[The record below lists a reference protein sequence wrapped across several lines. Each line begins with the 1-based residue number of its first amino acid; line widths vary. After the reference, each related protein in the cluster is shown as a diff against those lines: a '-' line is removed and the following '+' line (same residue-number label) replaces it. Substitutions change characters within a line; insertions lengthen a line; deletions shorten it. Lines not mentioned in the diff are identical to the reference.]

1 MGRFLQ
7 KSKSVIGGSV
17 IGLARKFSADQ
28 SGGVVMVS
36 ALALVVLVLSAGSAV
51 DYARAYQVK
60 SHLAGALDAAV
71 ISVARDLRDGRIKK
85 EEAKA
90 RAQAFFD
97 MNIRTIPVD
106 LARVDKLTI
115 KYRKKDTNVYV
126 AASATVPTTFMQIAG
141 IKEVPIA
148 LDAQVTYS
156 FATRDIEIALVL
168 DVTGSMARSGR
179 ITALRAAA
187 ADLVDTIIPD
197 DMTNEKVRIS
207 IIPYSQGVNAGS
219 YAATVTGG
227 VSTDCATERVG
238 TQQYSDSS
246 PAAEPIGDGSTNC
259 PSNRIR
265 PLILDKAALLS
276 DIANLTTGGY
286 TAGHTGIAWGW
297 YTLSPN
303 WSDIWPTNSLP
314 NPYNEDDKKLL
325 KAAII
330 MTDGEFNT
338 AYVQRSRRGLSELR
352 GSANSQ
358 SEERA
363 RALCAGMKADHIRI
377 YSVAFDAGSKAEALL
392 KECATDDA
400 TYYEAKNANELK
412 DAFGEIANDIGA
424 FWLSM

>member
-1 MGRFLQ
+1 MGRIVKKTRAIVAGPFFGLAG
-7 KSKSVIGGSV
+7 KLAADRSGSV
-17 IGLARKFSADQ
+17 IMLSAFTF
-28 SGGVVMVS
+28 V
-36 ALALVVLVLSAGSAV
+36 ALALSAGTAV
-51 DYARAYQVK
+51 DFARAYQVK

-85 EEAKA
+85 QEAKA

-115 KYRKKDTNVYV
+115 KYRKKNTDVYV
-126 AASATVPTTFMQIAG
+126 AASAVVPTVFMQIAG
-141 IKEVPIA
+141 IKEVPVA

-179 ITALRAAA
+179 INALRDAA
-187 ADLVDTIIPD
+187 ADLVETIIPD
-197 DMTNEKVRIS
+197 NMTNEKVRVS
-207 IIPYSQGVNAGS
+207 IVPYSQGINAGA
-219 YAATVTGG
+219 YATTVTNG
-227 VSTDCATERVG
+227 VSTGCVTERVG
-238 TQQYSDSS
+238 SQQYSDSG
-246 PAAEPIGDGSTNC
+246 PAAEPIGGGSTNC
-259 PSNRIR
+259 PGNRIR
-265 PLILDKAALLS
+265 PLILNKATLLS

-303 WSDIWPTNSLP
+303 WSGIWPTNSLP

-325 KAAII
+325 KAAVI

-338 AYVQRSRRGLSELR
+338 AYVQGSGRGLSELR
-352 GSANSQ
+352 GFANRQ

-363 RALCAGMKADHIRI
+363 RSLCAGMKGSHIRI
-377 YSVAFDAGSKAEALL
+377 YSVAFNAGRKAEALL
-392 KECATDDA
+392 KECATDES
-400 TYYEAKNANELK
+400 TYYEAKNAKELK
-412 DAFGEIANDIGA
+412 DAFGEIANDIGS